1 MEGCPLCRAMLNGVE
16 TCRRCKAELGSVQ
29 RIEHESRMLAGRAM
43 YRLALGD
50 ATGSRRLL
58 RLALDLHAT
67 PEVRTL
73 WGLVAGVSGGES
85 SPLTLPL
92 RGSPALS
99 PHGRERAGVRGH
111 RPTILSNV
119 ELQG

>member
-1 MEGCPLCRAMLNGVE
+1 MERCPLCRAILNGAE

-29 RIEHESRMLAGRAM
+29 RVEHESRVLAGRAM

-67 PEVRTL
+67 LEVRTL
-73 WGLVAGVSGGES
+73 WRFVVGVSS
-85 SPLTLPL
+85 
-92 RGSPALS
+92 GSGS
-99 PHGRERAGVRGH
+99 
-111 RPTILSNV
+111 
-119 ELQG
+119 Q